1 MNRLLPFLKTAMK
14 SIVLFL
20 SLLVMRSS
28 VAGSVPASLVA
39 YQVIITTLQG
49 YRLSGLLLH
58 ASDSGLLIYPGNWKE
73 WKKKQNFQPV
83 FIPSTKVQVLVLKHR
98 KRAFRG
104 ALVGAGLTAG
114 MLVVAIAGS
123 EGAGYLSLLGGP
135 LAPVLGAVA
144 GKCTKRKFS
153 ISGDTEAYLLF
164 RKKINQP

>member
-1 MNRLLPFLKTAMK
+1 MRSL
-14 SIVLFL
+14 ILFL

-28 VAGSVPASLVA
+28 ATETAPPSLVV
-39 YQVIITTLQG
+39 YQVSITTLQG
-49 YRLSGLLLH
+49 YRLSGLLLEV
-58 ASDSGLLIYPGNWKE
+58 SDSGLLVYPGNWKE

-83 FIPSTKVQVLVLKHR
+83 FIPSTKVEVLVLKHR
-98 KRAFRG
+98 KRVFRG
-104 ALVGAGLTAG
+104 AMVGVGLTAG

-153 ISGDTEAYLLF
+153 ISGNTEAYLQF

>member
-1 MNRLLPFLKTAMK
+1 MR
-14 SIVLFL
+14 SIFLFL

-28 VAGSVPASLVA
+28 SAAGSAPPSLVV
-39 YQVIITTLQG
+39 YQVTITTLQG
-49 YRLSGLLLH
+49 YRLSGLLLQ
-58 ASDSGLLIYPGNWKE
+58 ASDSGLQVYPGNWKE

-83 FIPSTKVQVLVLKHR
+83 FIPSTKVQTLVLKHR
-98 KRAFRG
+98 KRVFRG

-144 GKCTKRKFS
+144 GKCTKKKFI
-153 ISGDTEAYLLF
+153 ISGNTEAFLQF
-164 RKKINQP
+164 RKKISQP

>member
-1 MNRLLPFLKTAMK
+1 MR
-14 SIVLFL
+14 SIFFSLL
-20 SLLVMRSS
+20 SLLVFRSNS
-28 VAGSVPASLVA
+28 AAENTPPSLVV
-39 YQVIITTLQG
+39 YQVTVTTLQG
-49 YRLSGLLLH
+49 YRLSGLLLQ
-58 ASDSGLLIYPGNWKE
+58 ASDSGLLVYPGNWKE

-83 FIPSTKVQVLVLKHR
+83 FIPSTKVEALVLKHR
-98 KRAFRG
+98 KRVFRG

-153 ISGDTEAYLLF
+153 ISGNSEAYLQF